1 MQNVTPCVDILSFP
15 RCLTRL
21 NSFTKEMLM
30 EKEKIDRINFLA
42 KKKKE
47 EGLAE
52 DELKEQRQLYE
63 EYLEGYRRNL
73 RSTLG
78 NTVIERPDGT
88 RESLTK
94 KN

>member
-1 MQNVTPCVDILSFP
+1 
-15 RCLTRL
+15 
-21 NSFTKEMLM
+21 M
-30 EKEKIDRINFLA
+30 EKKKIDRINFLA

-47 EGLAE
+47 EGLTE

-88 RESLTK
+88 RVSLSK
-94 KN
+94 KK

>member
-1 MQNVTPCVDILSFP
+1 
-15 RCLTRL
+15 
-21 NSFTKEMLM
+21 M

-47 EGLAE
+47 EGLTE
-52 DELKEQRQLYE
+52 DELKEQKALYE
-63 EYLEGYRRNL
+63 EYLEGYCRNL

-88 RESLTK
+88 RESLTRK
-94 KN
+94 K

>member
-1 MQNVTPCVDILSFP
+1 VAPCVDISRFLG
-15 RCLTRL
+15 
-21 NSFTKEMLM
+21 EIM
-30 EKEKIDRINFLA
+30 EQKKIERINFLA

-47 EGLAE
+47 EGLSEEEHAE
-52 DELKEQRQLYE
+52 QKELYE

>member
-1 MQNVTPCVDILSFP
+1 
-15 RCLTRL
+15 
-21 NSFTKEMLM
+21 M
-30 EKEKIDRINFLA
+30 EKEKIVRINFLA

-47 EGLAE
+47 EGLTE

>member
-1 MQNVTPCVDILSFP
+1 
-15 RCLTRL
+15 
-21 NSFTKEMLM
+21 M

-42 KKKKE
+42 KKKKS
-47 EGLAE
+47 EGLTE
-52 DELKEQRQLYE
+52 NELDEQKALYE

-88 RESLTK
+88 REKLTK
-94 KN
+94 D

>member
-1 MQNVTPCVDILSFP
+1 
-15 RCLTRL
+15 
-21 NSFTKEMLM
+21 M
-30 EKEKIDRINFLA
+30 EQKKIERINFLA

-47 EGLAE
+47 EGLSE
-52 DELKEQRQLYE
+52 EELSEQKALYE

>member
-1 MQNVTPCVDILSFP
+1 MH
-15 RCLTRL
+15 RL
-21 NSFTKEMLM
+21 IFGVRNIM

-42 KKKKE
+42 KKKKA
-47 EGLAE
+47 EGLTDEELAE
-52 DELKEQRQLYE
+52 QKLLYE

-88 RESLTK
+88 RQRLEK
-94 KN
+94 K

>member
-1 MQNVTPCVDILSFP
+1 
-15 RCLTRL
+15 
-21 NSFTKEMLM
+21 M

-42 KKKKE
+42 KKKKS
-47 EGLAE
+47 EGLTE
-52 DELKEQRQLYE
+52 NELDEQKSLYE

-88 RESLTK
+88 REKLTK
-94 KN
+94 DK

>member
-1 MQNVTPCVDILSFP
+1 
-15 RCLTRL
+15 
-21 NSFTKEMLM
+21 M

-47 EGLAE
+47 EGLSDE
-52 DELKEQRQLYE
+52 ELKEQKALYE
-63 EYLEGYRRNL
+63 EYEGYRRNL

-88 RESLTK
+88 RESLSK
-94 KN
+94 KK